1 MERVVLRPSPC
12 VQHKYRVM
20 FPSRRAIDFGDVCTP
35 HYPDHGNP
43 KIMRAQL
50 LRKGAIVPEELRIET
65 DPREIHRG
73 MLKIRESSIEDW
85 DDIYGAEYW
94 ERWILHTHNTV
105 TKAKLSL
112 LMSHGVLFV
121 PEAQDLWNT

>member
-1 MERVVLRPSPC
+1 
-12 VQHKYRVM
+12 
-20 FPSRRAIDFGDVCTP
+20 
-35 HYPDHGNP
+35 
-43 KIMRAQL
+43 MRAQL

-94 ERWILHTHNTV
+94 ERWILHTHSTV